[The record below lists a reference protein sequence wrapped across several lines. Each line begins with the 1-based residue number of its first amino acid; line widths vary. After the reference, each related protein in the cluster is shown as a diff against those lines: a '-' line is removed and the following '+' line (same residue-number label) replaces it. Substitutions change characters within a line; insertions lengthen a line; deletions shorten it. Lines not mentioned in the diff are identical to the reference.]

1 MNMSV
6 IQNKNLKNIFN
17 YWSNK
22 ITINLT
28 INMEFGDNM
37 KKITL
42 KEMLETEVN
51 DILTNYSSGGHTY
64 FYKNGEGEYHEIVE
78 LDLFRGRFITD
89 DGDFSEFEWELE
101 ESHIYME

>member
-1 MNMSV
+1 
-6 IQNKNLKNIFN
+6 
-17 YWSNK
+17 
-22 ITINLT
+22 
-28 INMEFGDNM
+28 ME
-37 KKITL
+37 KITL

-101 ESHIYME
+101 ESHIYMEQTRDSSRK

>member
-1 MNMSV
+1 
-6 IQNKNLKNIFN
+6 
-17 YWSNK
+17 
-22 ITINLT
+22 
-28 INMEFGDNM
+28 M

-42 KEMLETEVN
+42 KEMLETEVD
-51 DILTNYSSGGHTY
+51 DILTNYWSGGHTY

-78 LDLFRGRFITD
+78 LDLFRGRFITG

>member
-1 MNMSV
+1 MSV

-42 KEMLETEVN
+42 KEMLETEVD
-51 DILTNYSSGGHTY
+51 DILTNYSSGGNTY

>member
-1 MNMSV
+1 MVTRGRCKRARRIRKGVS
-6 IQNKNLKNIFN
+6 LE
-17 YWSNK
+17 
-22 ITINLT
+22 LT
-28 INMEFGDNM
+28 FKMEFGGNM

-42 KEMLETEVN
+42 KEMLEIEVD
-51 DILTNYSSGGHTY
+51 DILTNYSSGSHIY